1 MFEIKLPEN
10 LKRLMDDEGLTQ
22 KQLAKE
28 IGVSQSAISAWLSGK
43 KEPCI
48 NSLWLLAERF
58 DCSVDELIGR
68 KNS

>member
-28 IGVSQSAISAWLSGK
+28 IEVSQSAISAWLSGK

-48 NSLWLLAERF
+48 NRLWLLAERF
-58 DCSVDELIGR
+58 DCRVDELIGR